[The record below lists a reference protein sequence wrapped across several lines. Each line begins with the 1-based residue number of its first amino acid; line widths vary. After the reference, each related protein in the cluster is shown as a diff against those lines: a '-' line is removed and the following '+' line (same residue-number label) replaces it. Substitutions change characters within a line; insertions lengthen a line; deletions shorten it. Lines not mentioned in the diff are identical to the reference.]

1 MTRSRPFRL
10 PAGGALIDRT
20 RRLRFRFNGTDY
32 EGHPGDTLASALMA
46 NGVRVVGRS
55 FKYHRPRGIVAA
67 GAEEPNA
74 IVQLDGDDDEPNA
87 RATTLPLREGLSARS
102 VNCWPGVDFDLGAI
116 NDRLSP
122 LLSAGFYYKTF
133 MGPPGGWSFYG
144 RIVRRMAG
152 LGTAPR
158 GAGRHRYEKR
168 FHHCDV
174 LVAGAGPAGLQ
185 AALAAA
191 RGGARVTIADDAP
204 APGGML
210 LDGGAEI
217 GGGPAA
223 EWAAAAAAEL
233 DALPNVVR
241 LDRATVAGY
250 YDHNLLT
257 VVEAAPRQPW
267 IDERLWKVRARR
279 VVLATGAAERPLVF
293 ADNDRPGVML
303 ASAALAYVRR
313 YAVRPGVRA
322 VAVTNNSSTYR
333 TVLELVDAGVEVPVL
348 ADVRA
353 EPPEPLV
360 AELVARGVEVLCGH
374 AVVGVAGVR
383 AVRAAVVAPRGR
395 SGGRRR
401 VACDLVLCS
410 GGWSPR
416 VHLHSQSGARP
427 VYDAPHACFVP
438 GDSVQAECS
447 AGACKGAFGLRAA
460 LEQGWR
466 AGAEACRLLGF
477 DVPDVPDA
485 LDMPDTPD
493 APDRPGISAA
503 SGTPDVPGMSAVSR
517 TPNPSDASVPSCSEV
532 PPPDIEPCW
541 EVPSARPR
549 AKAFVDLQNDVTAED
564 IRIAEREGFRSV
576 EHVKRY
582 TTAGMGTDQGKLGN
596 VNAIGILSETL
607 SEAPGA
613 IGTTSYRPPYT
624 PVSFGAIA
632 GKETGEFVLPARRT
646 ALTGRIE
653 DAGAVMFE
661 AGAGYRRPSFFPCPG
676 EGMAAAVARETLACR
691 TTAGMYDG
699 SPLGKFELHGP
710 GVAAFLNRVYANRWD
725 DLAVGRGRFGWML
738 REDGRLLDDG
748 ITFRLGE
755 DHWWT
760 FAGTGAADHVLK
772 HLERL
777 LQLVWPELEVYLT
790 VVTSQWTNVC
800 VCGPRARAVL
810 EGAGVGTSL
819 APDAFPFMS
828 MREMTVAGI
837 PARVARAGY
846 TGELSFEI
854 NVPARHGV
862 RLWESL
868 AAAGEPLGL
877 TLVGS
882 EASMVMRCEKGFVS
896 AGFEGDGIVNPFD
909 AGCGWAVDMDKGD
922 FIGRRSLVRDRS
934 AGGVRPN
941 VVGLLPEDPSFV
953 PPDGTPLV
961 PAGAPAEA
969 PPVLGYVSQACHSPN
984 VGRGI
989 ALAVLDDGRQRIGE
1003 RIEIAAIDRRA
1014 PALVTPPCFVDPRGG
1029 RMRG

>member
-1 MTRSRPFRL
+1 MESENRL
-10 PAGGALIDRT
+10 PTGGSLVDRST
-20 RRLRFRFNGTDY
+20 KLRFRFNGKDY

-46 NGVRVVGRS
+46 NGVRVVARS
-55 FKYHRPRGIVAA
+55 FKYHRPRGIVSA

-74 IVQLDGDDDEPNA
+74 IVQLDGEDDEPNA

-102 VNCWPGVDFDLGAI
+102 VNCWPSVGFDVGAI

-122 LLSAGFYYKTF
+122 LLPAGFYYKTF
-133 MGPPGGWSFYG
+133 MGLPGGWNFYG
-144 RIVRRMAG
+144 RFVRRMAG

-158 GAGRHRYEKR
+158 SAGRHAYEKR

-191 RGGARVTIADDAP
+191 RGGARVMIADDGP

-210 LDGGAEI
+210 LDEAAEI
-217 GGGPAA
+217 DGRPAA
-223 EWAAAAAAEL
+223 EWAAEAAAEL
-233 DALPNVVR
+233 DTLPDVVR
-241 LDRATVAGY
+241 LEQATVAGY

-257 VVEAAPRQPW
+257 VVESAPAQAW

-313 YAVRPGVRA
+313 YAVRPGDRA
-322 VAVTNNSSTYR
+322 VAVANNDSTYR
-333 TVLELVDAGVEVPVL
+333 TVLELVEAGVEVPVL
-348 ADVRA
+348 ADIRMQ
-353 EPPEPLV
+353 PPGPSGPLV
-360 AELVARGVEVLCGH
+360 AALAARGVEVLRGH
-374 AVVGVAGVR
+374 AVVGVAGRR
-383 AVRAAVVAPRGR
+383 AVEAAFVAPPGR
-395 SGGRRR
+395 SAEHRR

-427 VYDAPHACFVP
+427 VYDEARACFVP
-438 GDSVQAECS
+438 GDSVQAERS
-447 AGACKGAFGLRAA
+447 AGASDGAFGLKAA

-466 AGAEACRLLGF
+466 AGAEACEALGYP
-477 DVPDVPDA
+477 VP
-485 LDMPDTPD
+485 
-493 APDRPGISAA
+493 AA
-503 SGTPDVPGMSAVSR
+503 NLPE
-517 TPNPSDASVPSCSEV
+517 CSQD
-532 PPPDIEPCW
+532 PAPDIEPCW
-541 EVPSARPR
+541 EIPSNRPR
-549 AKAFVDLQNDVTAED
+549 AKAFVDLQNDVTASD
-564 IRIAEREGFRSV
+564 IRLAEQEGFRSV

-613 IGTTSYRPPYT
+613 VGTTTYRPPYA
-624 PVSFGAIA
+624 PVSFGVIA
-632 GKETGEFVLPARRT
+632 GKDAGEIVLPARRT
-646 ALTGRIE
+646 ALTDRIE
-653 DAGAVMFE
+653 AAAAVMFE
-661 AGAGYRRPSFFPCPG
+661 AGAGYRRPSFFPRAG
-676 EGMAAAVARETLACR
+676 ENMAQAIAREALACR
-691 TTAGMYDG
+691 TAAGMYDG

-710 GVAAFLNRVYANRWD
+710 DVAVFLNRVHANRWD
-725 DLAVGRGRFGWML
+725 DLAIGRGRFGWML
-738 REDGRLLDDG
+738 REDGRLLDDAV
-748 ITFRLGE
+748 TFRLGE
-755 DHWWT
+755 GHWWM
-760 FAGTGAADHVLK
+760 FAGTGAADHVEK
-772 HLERL
+772 HMERL
-777 LQLVWPELEVYLT
+777 LQIEWPDLRVYLT
-790 VVTSQWTNVC
+790 AVTSQWTNVC
-800 VCGPRARAVL
+800 VCGPNARAVL
-810 EGAGVGTSL
+810 EAAGAGESL
-819 APDAFPFMS
+819 AADTFPFMT
-828 MREMTVAGI
+828 MCEMTVAGI

-846 TGELSFEI
+846 TGELSFEV
-854 NVPARHGV
+854 NVPARHGGHV
-862 RLWESL
+862 WDAL
-868 AAAGEPLGL
+868 AAAGEPFGL

-922 FIGRRSLVRDRS
+922 FIGRRSLVRDQNV
-934 AGGVRPN
+934 GGVRPN

-961 PAGAPAEA
+961 PSGAPADA
-969 PPVLGYVSQACHSPN
+969 PPVIGYVSQACHSPN
-984 VGRGI
+984 VGRAI
-989 ALAVLDDGRQRIGE
+989 ALAVLDDGRRRIDE

-1014 PALVTPPCFVDPRGG
+1014 PALVTRPCFVDSGGG

>member
-1 MTRSRPFRL
+1 MSRSRPFRL
-10 PAGGALIDRT
+10 AAGGTLIDRS
-20 RRLRFRFNGTDY
+20 RRLTFRFNGTDY
-32 EGHPGDTLASALMA
+32 EGHPGDILASALMA
-46 NGVRVVGRS
+46 NGVRLVGRS

-87 RATTLPLREGLSARS
+87 RATTLLLRDGLSARS
-102 VNCWPGVDFDLGAI
+102 VNCWPSVGFDLGAI

-122 LLSAGFYYKTF
+122 LLAAGFYYKTF
-133 MGPPGGWSFYG
+133 MGSPGGWNFYG
-144 RIVRRMAG
+144 RFVRRMAG
-152 LGTAPR
+152 LGIAPR
-158 GAGRHRYEKR
+158 GAGGHAYEKR
-168 FHHCDV
+168 FHHCEV

-185 AALAAA
+185 AALAAG
-191 RGGARVTIADDAP
+191 RSGARVMIADDGP
-204 APGGML
+204 APGGAL
-210 LDGGAEI
+210 LDGAAEI
-217 GGGPAA
+217 GGRPAF
-223 EWAAAAAAEL
+223 EWAAEVAAEL

-257 VVEAAPRQPW
+257 VVELSPPKQSW

-279 VVLATGAAERPLVF
+279 VVLATGASERPLVF

-313 YAVRPGVRA
+313 YAVRPGARA
-322 VAVTNNSSTYR
+322 VAVTNNNSTYR
-333 TVLELVDAGVEVPVL
+333 TILELVEAGIEVPVL
-348 ADVRA
+348 ADLRSRPHEA
-353 EPPEPLV
+353 LV
-360 AELVARGVEVLCGH
+360 AELAARGVEVLRGH
-374 AVVGVAGVR
+374 AIVGVAGRR
-383 AVRAAVVAPRGR
+383 AVKAAFVAASDRPADP
-395 SGGRRR
+395 RR

-427 VYDAPHACFVP
+427 VFDAAHACFVP
-438 GDSVQAECS
+438 GDSVQAERN
-447 AGACKGAFGLRAA
+447 AGACNGAFSLRSA
-460 LEQGWR
+460 LEQGWQ
-466 AGAEACRLLGF
+466 AGSEACGGLGF
-477 DVPDVPDA
+477 AAPPTSIPD
-485 LDMPDTPD
+485 
-493 APDRPGISAA
+493 
-503 SGTPDVPGMSAVSR
+503 
-517 TPNPSDASVPSCSEV
+517 CSED
-532 PPPDIEPCW
+532 PPLDIEPCW
-541 EVPSARPR
+541 EIPSARPR

-564 IRIAEREGFRSV
+564 IRLAEQEGFRSV

-607 SEAPGA
+607 SEAPDG

-624 PVSFGAIA
+624 PVSFGVIA
-632 GKETGEFVLPARRT
+632 GKDAGEIVLPARRT
-646 ALTGRIE
+646 ALTDCIE
-653 DAGAVMFE
+653 EAGAVMFE
-661 AGAGYRRPSFFPCPG
+661 AGAGYRRPSYFPRPG
-676 EGMAAAVARETLACR
+676 ENMAAAVAREALACR
-691 TTAGMYDG
+691 TAAGMYDG

-710 GVAAFLNRVYANRWD
+710 DVAVFLNRVYANRWD
-725 DLAVGRGRFGWML
+725 DLAVGQGRFGWML

-755 DHWWT
+755 HHWWM
-760 FAGTGAADHVLK
+760 FAGSGAADHVQK

-777 LQLVWPELEVYLT
+777 LQIEWPELGVYLT
-790 VVTSQWTNVC
+790 AVTSQWTNVC
-800 VCGPRARAVL
+800 VCGPQARAVL
-810 EGAGVGTSL
+810 EGAGTGASL
-819 APDAFPFMS
+819 ATDAFPFMA

-854 NVPARHGV
+854 NVPARYGV
-862 RLWESL
+862 RLWKSL
-868 AAAGEPLGL
+868 AAAGEPCGL

-922 FIGRRSLVRDRS
+922 FIGRRSLVRDRNS
-934 AGGVRPN
+934 GGVRPN

-961 PAGAPAEA
+961 PAGAPADS
-969 PPVLGYVSQACHSPN
+969 PPVIGYVSQACHSPN
-984 VGRGI
+984 VGRAI
-989 ALAVLDDGRQRIGE
+989 ALAVLDDGRQRIDE

-1014 PALVTPPCFVDPRGG
+1014 PALVARPCFVDPAGG

>member
-1 MTRSRPFRL
+1 MSRSQPFRL
-10 PAGGALIDRT
+10 PAGGALIERA

-32 EGHPGDTLASALMA
+32 EGHAGDTLASALMA

-74 IVQLDGDDDEPNA
+74 IVQLDGEDDEPNV
-87 RATTLPLREGLSARS
+87 RATTLPLREALSARS
-102 VNCWPGVDFDLGAI
+102 VNCWPSVGFDVGAI

-122 LLSAGFYYKTF
+122 LLPAGFYYKTF
-133 MGPPGGWSFYG
+133 MGLPGGWNFYG
-144 RIVRRMAG
+144 RLVRRMAG

-158 GAGRHRYEKR
+158 SAGRHAYEKR

-191 RGGARVTIADDAP
+191 RGGARVMIADDGP

-210 LDGGAEI
+210 LDEAAEI
-217 GGGPAA
+217 DGRPAA
-223 EWAAAAAAEL
+223 EWAADAAAEL
-233 DALPNVVR
+233 DTLANVVR

-250 YDHNLLT
+250 YDHDLLT
-257 VVEAAPRQPW
+257 VVESAPAQAW

-313 YAVRPGVRA
+313 YGVRPGDRA
-322 VAVTNNSSTYR
+322 VAVTNNDSTYR
-333 TVLELVDAGVEVPVL
+333 TVLELVEAGIEVPVL

-353 EPPEPLV
+353 RPPEPLV
-360 AELVARGVEVLCGH
+360 SELAARGVEVLCGH
-374 AVVGVAGVR
+374 AVVGVAGAR
-383 AVRAAVVAPRGR
+383 AVKAAFVAPPGL
-395 SGGRRR
+395 SAGRRR
-401 VACDLVLCS
+401 EACDLVLCS

-427 VYDAPHACFVP
+427 VYDAARACFVP
-438 GDSVQAECS
+438 GDSVQAERS
-447 AGACKGAFGLRAA
+447 AGACNGAFGLKAA

-466 AGAEACRLLGF
+466 AGAEACEALGF
-477 DVPDVPDA
+477 PVPAANVPE
-485 LDMPDTPD
+485 
-493 APDRPGISAA
+493 
-503 SGTPDVPGMSAVSR
+503 
-517 TPNPSDASVPSCSEV
+517 CSEE
-532 PPPDIEPCW
+532 PASDIEPCW
-541 EVPSARPR
+541 EIPSDRPR
-549 AKAFVDLQNDVTAED
+549 AKAFVDLQNDVTAAD
-564 IRIAEREGFRSV
+564 IRLAEQEGFRSV

-613 IGTTSYRPPYT
+613 VGTTTYRPPYA
-624 PVSFGAIA
+624 PVSFGVIA
-632 GKETGEFVLPARRT
+632 GKDAGEIVLPARRT
-646 ALTGRIE
+646 ALTDRIE
-653 DAGAVMFE
+653 AAGAVMFE
-661 AGAGYRRPSFFPCPG
+661 AGAGYRRPSFFPRAG
-676 EGMAAAVARETLACR
+676 EDMASAIAREALACR
-691 TTAGMYDG
+691 TAAGMYDG

-710 GVAAFLNRVYANRWD
+710 DVAVFLNRVHANRWD

-738 REDGRLLDDG
+738 REDGRLLDDAV
-748 ITFRLGE
+748 TFRLGE
-755 DHWWT
+755 DRWWM
-760 FAGTGAADHVLK
+760 FAGTGTADHVET
-772 HLERL
+772 HMERL
-777 LQLVWPELEVYLT
+777 LQIEWPDLRVYLT
-790 VVTSQWTNVC
+790 AVTSQWTNVC
-800 VCGPRARAVL
+800 VCGPKARAVL
-810 EGAGVGTSL
+810 EAAGTAESL
-819 APDAFPFMS
+819 AADTFPFMT
-828 MREMTVAGI
+828 MREMTVAGM

-846 TGELSFEI
+846 TGELSFEV

-862 RLWESL
+862 HVWDSL
-868 AAAGEPLGL
+868 AAAGEPFGL

-922 FIGRRSLVRDRS
+922 FIGRRSLVRDRNV
-934 AGGVRPN
+934 GGVRPN

-961 PAGAPAEA
+961 PAGAPADA
-969 PPVLGYVSQACHSPN
+969 PPVIGYVSQACHSPN
-984 VGRGI
+984 VGRAI
-989 ALAVLDDGRQRIGE
+989 ALAVLDDGRRRIDE

-1014 PALVTPPCFVDPRGG
+1014 PALVTRPCFVDPSGG
-1029 RMRG
+1029 

>member
-1 MTRSRPFRL
+1 MSRSQPFRL
-10 PAGGALIDRT
+10 AAGGTLIDRS
-20 RRLRFRFNGTDY
+20 RRLTFRFNGTDY
-32 EGHPGDTLASALMA
+32 EGHPGDILASALMA
-46 NGVRVVGRS
+46 NGVRLVGRS

-87 RATTLPLREGLSARS
+87 RATTLLLRDGLSARS
-102 VNCWPGVDFDLGAI
+102 VNCWPSVGFDLGAI

-122 LLSAGFYYKTF
+122 LLAAGFYYKTF
-133 MGPPGGWSFYG
+133 MGPPGGWNFYG
-144 RIVRRMAG
+144 RFVRRMAG
-152 LGTAPR
+152 LGIAPR
-158 GAGRHRYEKR
+158 GAGGHAYEKR
-168 FHHCDV
+168 FHHCEV

-185 AALAAA
+185 AALAAG
-191 RGGARVTIADDAP
+191 RSGARVMIADDGP
-204 APGGML
+204 APGGAL
-210 LDGGAEI
+210 LDGAAEI
-217 GGGPAA
+217 GGRPAF
-223 EWAAAAAAEL
+223 EWAAEVAAEL

-257 VVEAAPRQPW
+257 VVELSPPKQSW

-279 VVLATGAAERPLVF
+279 VVLATGASERPLVF

-313 YAVRPGVRA
+313 YAVRPGARA
-322 VAVTNNSSTYR
+322 VAVTNNNSTYR
-333 TVLELVDAGVEVPVL
+333 TILELVEAGIEVPVL
-348 ADVRA
+348 ADLRSRPHEA
-353 EPPEPLV
+353 LV
-360 AELVARGVEVLCGH
+360 AELAARGVEVLRGH
-374 AVVGVAGVR
+374 AIVGVAGSR
-383 AVRAAVVAPRGR
+383 AVKAAFVAASDRPVDP
-395 SGGRRR
+395 RR

-427 VYDAPHACFVP
+427 VYDAAHACFVP
-438 GDSVQAECS
+438 GDSIQAERS
-447 AGACKGAFGLRAA
+447 AGACNGAFSLRSA

-466 AGAEACRLLGF
+466 AGSEACGGLGF
-477 DVPDVPDA
+477 S
-485 LDMPDTPD
+485 
-493 APDRPGISAA
+493 APAA
-503 SGTPDVPGMSAVSR
+503 RIPE
-517 TPNPSDASVPSCSEV
+517 CSEA
-532 PPPDIEPCW
+532 PPLDIEPCW
-541 EVPSARPR
+541 EIPSARPR

-564 IRIAEREGFRSV
+564 IRLAEQEGFRSV

-596 VNAIGILSETL
+596 VNVIGILSETL
-607 SEAPGA
+607 SEAPDG

-624 PVSFGAIA
+624 PVSFGVIA
-632 GKETGEFVLPARRT
+632 GKDAGEIVLPARRT
-646 ALTGRIE
+646 ALTDCIE
-653 DAGAVMFE
+653 EAGAVMFE
-661 AGAGYRRPSFFPCPG
+661 AGAGYRRPSYFPRPG
-676 EGMAAAVARETLACR
+676 ENMAAAVAREALACR
-691 TTAGMYDG
+691 TAAGMYDG

-710 GVAAFLNRVYANRWD
+710 DVAVFLNRVYANRWD
-725 DLAVGRGRFGWML
+725 DLAVGQGRFGWIL

-755 DHWWT
+755 HHWWM
-760 FAGTGAADHVLK
+760 FAGSGAADHVQK

-777 LQLVWPELEVYLT
+777 LQIEWPELEVYLT
-790 VVTSQWTNVC
+790 AVTSQWTNVC
-800 VCGPRARAVL
+800 VCGPQARAVL
-810 EGAGVGTSL
+810 EGAGTGASL
-819 APDAFPFMS
+819 ATDAFPFMA

-846 TGELSFEI
+846 TGEFSFEI
-854 NVPARHGV
+854 NIPARHGV
-862 RLWESL
+862 RLWKSL
-868 AAAGEPLGL
+868 AAAGEPCGL

-922 FIGRRSLVRDRS
+922 FIGRRSLVRDRNT
-934 AGGVRPN
+934 GGVRPN

-961 PAGAPAEA
+961 PAGAPADS
-969 PPVLGYVSQACHSPN
+969 PPVIGYVSQACHSPN
-984 VGRGI
+984 VGRAI
-989 ALAVLDDGRQRIGE
+989 ALAVLDDGRQRIDE

-1014 PALVTPPCFVDPRGG
+1014 PALVARPCFVDPAGG

>member
-1 MTRSRPFRL
+1 MSRSQPFRL
-10 PAGGALIDRT
+10 AAGGSLIDRS
-20 RRLRFRFNGTDY
+20 RRLTFRFNGTDY
-32 EGHPGDTLASALMA
+32 EGHPGDILASALMA
-46 NGVRVVGRS
+46 NGVRLVGRS

-87 RATTLPLREGLSARS
+87 RATTLLLRDGLSARS
-102 VNCWPGVDFDLGAI
+102 VNCWPSVGFDLGAI

-122 LLSAGFYYKTF
+122 LLAAGFYYKTF
-133 MGPPGGWSFYG
+133 MGSPGGWNFYG
-144 RIVRRMAG
+144 RFVRRMAG
-152 LGTAPR
+152 LGIAPR
-158 GAGRHRYEKR
+158 GAGGHAYEKR
-168 FHHCDV
+168 FHHCEV

-185 AALAAA
+185 AALAAG
-191 RGGARVTIADDAP
+191 RSGARVMIADDGP
-204 APGGML
+204 EPGGTL
-210 LDGGAEI
+210 LDGAAEI
-217 GGGPAA
+217 GGRPAF
-223 EWAAAAAAEL
+223 EWAAEVAAEL

-257 VVEAAPRQPW
+257 VVELSPPKQSW

-279 VVLATGAAERPLVF
+279 VVLATGASERPLVF

-303 ASAALAYVRR
+303 ASATLAYVRR
-313 YAVRPGVRA
+313 YAVRPGARA
-322 VAVTNNSSTYR
+322 VAVTNNNSTYR
-333 TVLELVDAGVEVPVL
+333 TILELVEAGIEVPVL
-348 ADVRA
+348 ADLRSR
-353 EPPEPLV
+353 PPEALV
-360 AELVARGVEVLCGH
+360 AELAARGVEVLRGH
-374 AVVGVAGVR
+374 AIVGVAGSR
-383 AVRAAVVAPRGR
+383 AVKAAFVAALDRPVDP
-395 SGGRRR
+395 RR

-427 VYDAPHACFVP
+427 VYDAAHACFVP
-438 GDSVQAECS
+438 GDSIQAERS
-447 AGACKGAFGLRAA
+447 AGACNGAFSLRSA

-466 AGAEACRLLGF
+466 AGSEACGGLGF
-477 DVPDVPDA
+477 AAPPTSIPD
-485 LDMPDTPD
+485 
-493 APDRPGISAA
+493 
-503 SGTPDVPGMSAVSR
+503 
-517 TPNPSDASVPSCSEV
+517 CSEA
-532 PPPDIEPCW
+532 PPLDIEPCW
-541 EVPSARPR
+541 EIPSARPR

-564 IRIAEREGFRSV
+564 IRLAEQEGFRSV

-607 SEAPGA
+607 SEAPDG

-624 PVSFGAIA
+624 PMSFGVIA
-632 GKETGEFVLPARRT
+632 GKDAGEIVLPARRT
-646 ALTGRIE
+646 ALTDCIE
-653 DAGAVMFE
+653 EAGAVMFE
-661 AGAGYRRPSFFPCPG
+661 AGAGYRRPSYFPRPG
-676 EGMAAAVARETLACR
+676 ENMAAAVAREALACR
-691 TTAGMYDG
+691 TAAGMYDG

-710 GVAAFLNRVYANRWD
+710 DVAVFLNRVYANRWD
-725 DLAVGRGRFGWML
+725 DLAVGQGRFGWML

-755 DHWWT
+755 HHWWM
-760 FAGTGAADHVLK
+760 FAGSGAADLVQK

-777 LQLVWPELEVYLT
+777 LQIEWPELEVYLT
-790 VVTSQWTNVC
+790 AVTSQWTNVC
-800 VCGPRARAVL
+800 VCGPQARAVL
-810 EGAGVGTSL
+810 EGAGTGASL
-819 APDAFPFMS
+819 ATDAFPFMA

-846 TGELSFEI
+846 TGEFSFEI

-862 RLWESL
+862 RLWKSL
-868 AAAGEPLGL
+868 AAAGEPCGL

-922 FIGRRSLVRDRS
+922 FIGRRSLVRDRNV
-934 AGGVRPN
+934 GGVRPN

-961 PAGAPAEA
+961 PAGAPADS
-969 PPVLGYVSQACHSPN
+969 PPVIGYVSQACHSPN
-984 VGRGI
+984 VGRAI
-989 ALAVLDDGRQRIGE
+989 ALAVLDDGRQRIDE

-1014 PALVTPPCFVDPRGG
+1014 PALVARPCFVDPAGG

>member
-1 MTRSRPFRL
+1 MSRSRPFRL
-10 PAGGALIDRT
+10 ATGGTLVDRSC
-20 RRLRFRFNGTDY
+20 RIHFRFNGKVY

-46 NGVRVVGRS
+46 NGMRLVGRS

-87 RATTLPLREGLSARS
+87 RATTLLLRDGLSARS
-102 VNCWPGVDFDLGAI
+102 VNCWPSVGFDLGAI

-122 LLSAGFYYKTF
+122 LLAAGFYYKTF
-133 MGPPGGWSFYG
+133 MGSPGGWNFYG
-144 RIVRRMAG
+144 RFVRRMAG
-152 LGTAPR
+152 LGIAPR
-158 GAGRHRYEKR
+158 GAGGHAYEKR
-168 FHHCDV
+168 FHHCEV

-185 AALAAA
+185 AALAAG
-191 RGGARVTIADDAP
+191 RSGARVMIADDGP
-204 APGGML
+204 EPGGAL
-210 LDGGAEI
+210 LDGAAEI
-217 GGGPAA
+217 GGRPAF
-223 EWAAAAAAEL
+223 EWAAEVAAEL

-241 LDRATVAGY
+241 LDRATVGGY

-257 VVEAAPRQPW
+257 VVELFPPKQSW

-279 VVLATGAAERPLVF
+279 VVLATGASERPLVF

-313 YAVRPGVRA
+313 YAVRPGARA
-322 VAVTNNSSTYR
+322 VAVTNNNSTYR
-333 TVLELVDAGVEVPVL
+333 TILELVEAGIEVPVL
-348 ADVRA
+348 ADLRSRPHEA
-353 EPPEPLV
+353 LV
-360 AELVARGVEVLCGH
+360 AELAARGVEVLRGH
-374 AVVGVAGVR
+374 AIVGVAGSR
-383 AVRAAVVAPRGR
+383 AVKAAFVAPPGR
-395 SGGRRR
+395 PANPRR

-427 VYDAPHACFVP
+427 VYDAAHACFVP
-438 GDSVQAECS
+438 GDSVQAERS
-447 AGACKGAFGLRAA
+447 AGACNGAFSLRSA

-466 AGAEACRLLGF
+466 AGSEACGGLGF
-477 DVPDVPDA
+477 SAPAARIPD
-485 LDMPDTPD
+485 
-493 APDRPGISAA
+493 
-503 SGTPDVPGMSAVSR
+503 
-517 TPNPSDASVPSCSEV
+517 CSEA
-532 PPPDIEPCW
+532 PPLDIEPCW
-541 EVPSARPR
+541 EIPSARPR

-564 IRIAEREGFRSV
+564 IRLAEQEGFRSV

-607 SEAPGA
+607 SEAPDG

-624 PVSFGAIA
+624 PVSFGVIA
-632 GKETGEFVLPARRT
+632 GKDAGEIVLPARRT
-646 ALTGRIE
+646 ALTDCIE
-653 DAGAVMFE
+653 EAGAVMFE
-661 AGAGYRRPSFFPCPG
+661 AGAGYRRPSYFPRPG
-676 EGMAAAVARETLACR
+676 ENMAAAVAREALACR
-691 TTAGMYDG
+691 TAAGMYDG

-710 GVAAFLNRVYANRWD
+710 DVAVFLNRVYANRWD
-725 DLAVGRGRFGWML
+725 DLAVGQGRFGWML

-755 DHWWT
+755 HHWWM
-760 FAGTGAADHVLK
+760 FAGSGAADHVQK

-777 LQLVWPELEVYLT
+777 LQIEWPELEVYLT
-790 VVTSQWTNVC
+790 AVTSQWTNVC
-800 VCGPRARAVL
+800 VCGPQARAVL
-810 EGAGVGTSL
+810 EGAGTGASL
-819 APDAFPFMS
+819 ATDAFPFMA

-846 TGELSFEI
+846 TGEFSFEI

-862 RLWESL
+862 RLWKSL
-868 AAAGEPLGL
+868 AAAGEPCGL

-922 FIGRRSLVRDRS
+922 FIGRRSLVRDRNV
-934 AGGVRPN
+934 GGVRPN
-941 VVGLLPEDPSFV
+941 AVGLLPEDPSFV

-961 PAGAPAEA
+961 PAGAPADS
-969 PPVLGYVSQACHSPN
+969 PPVIGYVSQACHSPN
-984 VGRGI
+984 VGRAI
-989 ALAVLDDGRQRIGE
+989 ALAVLDDGRQRIDE
-1003 RIEIAAIDRRA
+1003 RIEIVAIDRRA
-1014 PALVTPPCFVDPRGG
+1014 PALVARPCFVDPDG
-1029 RMRG
+1029 RRMKS